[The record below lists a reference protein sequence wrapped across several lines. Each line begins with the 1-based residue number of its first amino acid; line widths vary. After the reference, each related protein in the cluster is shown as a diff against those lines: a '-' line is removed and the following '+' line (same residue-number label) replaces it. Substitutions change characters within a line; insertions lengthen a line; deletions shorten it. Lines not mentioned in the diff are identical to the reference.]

1 MNSYIRSLGLATM
14 TAAAVALPA
23 AGNAAEVYG
32 KVIVAVENI
41 DQETNTEDFWQVAS
55 YDSRFGV
62 KGKFDTD
69 VEGLEAVYN
78 LEWAVDVSDQVNTSS
93 NHITAR
99 NQFIG
104 LKGGFGEFIAGRNDT
119 PFKRAQGKV
128 DLFNDRDADI
138 KFLMASGE
146 VRANDVFQYTSPKL
160 GDAFAVSIMGIPGE
174 ETVAP
179 PAPPGTDLQNGLAD
193 ATSVSVT
200 YSNDNLY
207 LAVALDSDV
216 AGPDTDGTRIVGQ
229 WTAGNFGVGAL
240 FQTSDFSSVVQAANP
255 LADADDEEV
264 TFFSAYYDL
273 NDTTRLKLQTGTVD
287 NYASVAGAEGDATAF
302 GVDFA
307 LGKKAVLGLLVAS
320 RNGGDGLLSDDL
332 SRDTIGANLE
342 ISFE

>member
-1 MNSYIRSLGLATM
+1 MNTYIRSLALASM
-14 TAAAVALPA
+14 SAAAIALPA

-62 KGKFDTD
+62 KGKLDTD
-69 VEGLEAVYN
+69 VEGLDAIYN
-78 LEWAVDVSDQVNTSS
+78 LEWAVDVSDESRTSDD
-93 NHITAR
+93 HITAR

-104 LKGGFGEFIAGRNDT
+104 LKGGFGEFIAGRVDT
-119 PFKRAQGKV
+119 PLKRAQGKV

-138 KFLMASGE
+138 KFLMAGGE
-146 VRANDVFQYTSPKL
+146 VRANNIFQYTSPKL
-160 GDAFAVSIMGIPGE
+160 GDAIAVSIMGIPGE
-174 ETVAP
+174 ETVDP

-200 YSNDNLY
+200 YGHDNLY
-207 LAVALDSDV
+207 LAFAADSDV
-216 AGPDTDGTRIVGQ
+216 NGADTDATRVVAH
-229 WTAGNFGVGAL
+229 WATDAFGVGVL
-240 FQTSDFSSVVQAANP
+240 FQTSDFSATVDP
-255 LADADDEEV
+255 LLESDDEEV
-264 TFFSAYYDL
+264 TFVSAYYDL
-273 NDTTRLKLQTGTVD
+273 NDSTRLKVQTGTVD
-287 NYASVAGAEGDATAF
+287 NYASIAGAEGDTTAF

-307 LGKKAVLGLLVAS
+307 LGEKTVLGLLVAS
-320 RNGGDGLLSDDL
+320 RNGGDGLITDDL

>member
-1 MNSYIRSLGLATM
+1 MNSYIRSAALASVT
-14 TAAAVALPA
+14 TLAVALPA
-23 AGNAAEVYG
+23 IGNAAEVYG

-41 DQETNTEDFWQVAS
+41 DQETNSEDFWQVAS
-55 YDSRFGV
+55 YDSRFGI

-78 LEWAVDVSDQVNTSS
+78 LEWAVDISDQSNTSS

-138 KFLMASGE
+138 KFLMAGGE
-146 VRANDVFQYTSPKL
+146 VRANDVFQYTSPRL

-174 ETVAP
+174 ETVDP
-179 PAPPGTDLQNGLAD
+179 PAPPGTELQNGLAD
-193 ATSVSVT
+193 ATSMSVT
-200 YSNDNLY
+200 YSKDSLY
-207 LAVALDSDV
+207 LALAIDSDV
-216 AGPDTDGTRIVGQ
+216 NGIDTDGTRIVAQ
-229 WTAGNFGVGAL
+229 WTAGNFGVGVL
-240 FQTSDFSSVVQAANP
+240 FQTSDFSELVDP
-255 LADADDEEV
+255 LFESDDEEV
-264 TFFSAYYDL
+264 TFVSAYYDL
-273 NDTTRLKLQTGTVD
+273 NDTTRLKVQTGTVD
-287 NYASVAGAEGDATAF
+287 NYASVVGSEGDTTAF

-307 LGKKAVLGLLVAS
+307 LSKKTVLGLLVAS
-320 RNGGDGLLSDDL
+320 RNGGDGLLTDDL